1 MFHITPG
8 PKQRGSSNRYNGGI
22 GLIYR
27 EDAFSVTQS
36 IVYKG
41 IHQATHWIVTSPS
54 LHHALHLTGVYCS
67 PACEDDTRL
76 RQIQYKHL
84 QDLYDTIQQDFVL
97 DDSSPHLF
105 LGDFN
110 AWIGEAR
117 ESHIT
122 PSQESYI
129 PLRRGDTNSSHRA
142 SPTTPSSSSPWLTS
156 NLRGRFLLNFIQNN
170 DLLVANGRFETP
182 SQPTLPA
189 TLIRQRGNPAQ
200 PTLIRTIID
209 YILIGKPHWDS
220 VQDCQI
226 LRGSHLLIGHDEDRP
241 EVDGNCDH
249 EMLFISLT
257 MEGDPNL
264 PTNISTSTKAPR
276 TKFHDYKLKD
286 KTIRE
291 KFDKALDL
299 QASKLLPI
307 LQTRLQEYRST
318 PPQLR
323 NPVTLVEAL
332 NSEFTN
338 CIHHTAHTELGR
350 PSSHGPQTRARPQ
363 NSRPAQTRPLAAEIR
378 ACTAS
383 IHAALAQQIP
393 QAQID
398 ALYLTLAHKKR
409 LLRAAILQD
418 QNSALL
424 NYSRSGT
431 LSFTMRGPTLNEAWS
446 CLRKVTGK
454 LSKCSITLPPFILF
468 NTHRRT
474 DRSIWRASDSPA
486 LTLHE
491 SGQAWHDFRH
501 SLGHHLRHHAHSTFD
516 EKEAD
521 RVEAELSKLN
531 DTHTRD
537 PLISTSDLDTPPS
550 LEETVK
556 TLHSLP
562 PDKSVGID
570 GISNRMLQ
578 SHGKAFH
585 ELIHFMIGAVWELEV
600 YPETWRTAL
609 VSPVHK
615 GKGRPKVDPAS
626 YRGIYL
632 TCHIT
637 KLFEALLLRRII
649 AHMGAT
655 KAATPYQFAQTG
667 FQAHDAIYT
676 LMSTILNNKT
686 QHNAPTHCA
695 FIDFETA
702 FPSVHRDRL
711 SLLAHAAGF
720 RGKFWRLLRTS
731 YQSIFIRVLHPGI
744 PASAREEILRGI
756 PEGSKLS
763 PSLFNLFVA
772 ELLTELNSRF
782 PDADTFS
789 LGGRSW
795 TGALAFV
802 DDIVLVTR
810 DPHQLQAMLNV
821 CQNWCERSRM
831 KINITKTNT
840 MTFFPDDSSRS
851 LSWHLTRRFPSPH
864 QDTLTPV
871 SCFKYLGVPL
881 DDTLSMSPLKDDILD
896 KIRKSSGKLST
907 TFKSFRSSQP
917 GVSTLGQ
924 QSTSPSTRLQLWRSC
939 VLTQATINL
948 RYITSQTHL
957 NEIQRALSKSLQKT
971 MGCYDC
977 PLALQGDLGVPPLE
991 FFRLKEWARMHFRY
1005 SSGNAP
1011 QLTKDLY
1018 LFRHRQQ
1025 YLSQCSEPEYTL
1037 ETAITKACQRLF
1049 PTWALGSPLPEPRH
1063 LRTTH
1068 LQRKEKSF
1076 ARSMHSRLSDLWR
1089 VELLPDDSTDF
1100 TLSPTSRIQ
1109 AYAQLAQYDLQRRDL
1124 FRPAAYIHASPS
1136 VCTSALLRLRTQTS
1150 CHIPSHCK
1158 LGTMNGGRVSYRDF
1172 RDRHCHACP
1181 GACGDSAHYLTACP
1195 VTDQT
1200 ILDTHRPVTNLLRQ
1214 LRLPKWSSLP
1224 TPVQLSILAGSTLPT
1239 IWKSNQAGRWHWTTT
1254 LTPHTALLA
1263 LRIEQQLKMA
1273 LPSNL

>member
-1 MFHITPG
+1 MRVRDKKRAKEAAANCRTINIATLNINGFTEQKWTNLLVLLDTHKIDLLILTEMHVDSEEPPHWFPISGWTFHSTPG
-8 PKQRGSSNRYNGGI
+8 PKQKGPSTRYNGGI

-27 EDAFSVTQS
+27 ENAFTVTQS
-36 IVYKG
+36 LVYKG
-41 IHQATHWIVTSPS
+41 THQATHWIVTSPS

-67 PACEDDTRL
+67 PACEKNDRL
-76 RQIQYKHL
+76 RQTQYKQL
-84 QDLYDTIQQDFVL
+84 QALYDAIQQDLVL
-97 DDSSPHLF
+97 DESSPHLF

-110 AWIGEAR
+110 AWIGEAK

-122 PSQESYI
+122 PNQESYI
-129 PLRRGDTNSSHRA
+129 PVRRGDPNPSHRA
-142 SPTTPSSSSPWLTS
+142 SPTTPPSGSPWLTS
-156 NLRGRFLLNFIQNN
+156 NLRGRFLLDFIQNN
-170 DLLVANGRFETP
+170 NLLVANGRFESP

-189 TLIRQRGNPAQ
+189 TLIWQRGNSAQ

-209 YILIGKPHWDS
+209 YILIGKEHWDS
-220 VQDCQI
+220 VKDCQI
-226 LRGSHLLIGHDEDRP
+226 LRGSHMLIGHDEDRP

-257 MEGDPNL
+257 VQGDPHL
-264 PTNISTSTKAPR
+264 PTNNSTPPKPPR

-286 KTIRE
+286 KTTRQT
-291 KFDKALDL
+291 FDKTLDL
-299 QASKLLPI
+299 LASKLLPRMR
-307 LQTRLQEYRST
+307 TWLQEYRST
-318 PPQLR
+318 PLQLR
-323 NPVTLVEAL
+323 NPATLVEAL

-338 CIHHTAHTELGR
+338 CIHHAAHTELGR
-350 PSSHGPQTRARPQ
+350 PSPHVPPARSRPQ
-363 NSRPAQTRPLAAEIR
+363 HTCPGQTRPLAAEIKT
-378 ACTAS
+378 CTAS
-383 IHAALAQQIP
+383 IHAALAQQTP

-424 NYSRSGT
+424 NYSRSGI

-446 CLRKVTGK
+446 CLRKVAGK
-454 LSKCSITLPPFILF
+454 LSKGSITLPPFILF

-474 DRSIWRASDSPA
+474 DRSVWRASDSPA

-501 SLGHHLRHHAHSTFD
+501 ALGHHLRHHAHSTFD
-516 EKEAD
+516 EAEAD
-521 RVEAELSKLN
+521 RVEAEVSKLT
-531 DTHTRD
+531 DAHTWD
-537 PLISTSDLDTPPS
+537 SLIATSALDTPPS
-550 LEETVK
+550 LEEVVK
-556 TLHSLP
+556 TLNSLP

-578 SHGKAFH
+578 SQGNTFH
-585 ELIHFMIGAVWELEV
+585 ELLHFMICAVWELEV
-600 YPETWRTAL
+600 YPESWSTAL

-615 GKGRPKVDPAS
+615 GKGRPKADPAS

-649 AHMGAT
+649 DHMGAS
-655 KAATPYQFAQTG
+655 KAATPYQFAQPG
-667 FQAHDAIYT
+667 YQAHDAIYT
-676 LMSTILNNKT
+676 LMGTILNNKT

-720 RGKFWRLLRTS
+720 RGKLWRLLQTS
-731 YQSIFIRVLHPGI
+731 YRKVFIRVLHPGI

-772 ELLTELNSRF
+772 ELLSELHSRF

-789 LGGRSW
+789 RGGRSW

-802 DDIVLVTR
+802 DDIVLITR
-810 DPHQLQAMLNV
+810 DPHQLQAMLDL

-831 KINITKTNT
+831 KINVTKTNT

-851 LSWHLTRRFPSPH
+851 LSWHLTSRFPSPH
-864 QDTLTPV
+864 QDTLTSV

-907 TFKSFRSSQP
+907 TFKFFRSSQS

-924 QSTSPSTRLQLWRSC
+924 QSTSPRTRLQLWRSC
-939 VLTQATINL
+939 VLVQATINL

-971 MGCYDC
+971 MGRYDC
-977 PLALQGDLGVPPLE
+977 PLALQGGLGVPPLE

-1037 ETAITKACQRLF
+1037 ESAITQACQRLF

-1076 ARSMHSRLSDLWR
+1076 ARSLHSRISDLWR
-1089 VELLPDDSTDF
+1089 SELL
-1100 TLSPTSRIQ
+1100 
-1109 AYAQLAQYDLQRRDL
+1109 
-1124 FRPAAYIHASPS
+1124 
-1136 VCTSALLRLRTQTS
+1136 
-1150 CHIPSHCK
+1150 
-1158 LGTMNGGRVSYRDF
+1158 
-1172 RDRHCHACP
+1172 
-1181 GACGDSAHYLTACP
+1181 
-1195 VTDQT
+1195 
-1200 ILDTHRPVTNLLRQ
+1200 
-1214 LRLPKWSSLP
+1214 
-1224 TPVQLSILAGSTLPT
+1224 
-1239 IWKSNQAGRWHWTTT
+1239 
-1254 LTPHTALLA
+1254 
-1263 LRIEQQLKMA
+1263 
-1273 LPSNL
+1273 